1 MIHALVIFVLG
12 LTALPART
20 DQMIYDTAGV
30 IDDAT
35 EQRLERDVHE
45 LWRKANV
52 AIVVVTVPVLD
63 GETIDEFAVRAGQTW
78 GVGKRGDDKGVVV
91 AFSRDDRKIFV
102 ATGYGTEGY
111 LNDGRVGQL
120 LDRTAMPLLKA
131 NRFSQGL
138 ASLVDAMLADS
149 ARQFDVTINGIETE
163 RAPPRQQQQQQTG
176 ANWTWIIGAI
186 GILLLLWMARRNPL
200 ALMFMG
206 GGFGGPFGSGGSG
219 RDSGFGGGFGSG
231 GFGGGGFGGGGA
243 GRSF

>member
-1 MIHALVIFVLG
+1 VIHALVIFVLA

-30 IDDAT
+30 IDDAA

-45 LWRKANV
+45 LWRKAGV
-52 AIVVVTVPVLD
+52 SIVVVTVPALD
-63 GETIDEFAVRAGQTW
+63 GETIDQFAVRAGQTW
-78 GVGKRGDDKGVVV
+78 GVGKRGEDKGLVV

-120 LDRTAMPLLKA
+120 LDRTAVPALRA
-131 NRFSQGL
+131 NRFSDGL
-138 ASLVDAMLADS
+138 TALVDAFVAES
-149 ARQFDVTINGIETE
+149 AKEFAITINGVVPQRVPQE
-163 RAPPRQQQQQQTG
+163 QTG
-176 ANWTWIIGAI
+176 GAWTWIIGAV
-186 GILLLLWMARRNPL
+186 GMLLLIWMARRNPL
-200 ALMFMG
+200 ALMFLG
-206 GGFGGPFGSGGSG
+206 GGFGGFGRGGAG

>member
-1 MIHALVIFVLG
+1 VIHALVIFVLALTG
-12 LTALPART
+12 LPPRT

-30 IDDAT
+30 IDDSV

-45 LWRKANV
+45 LWQKANV
-52 AIVVVTVPVLD
+52 AIVVVTVPALE

-78 GVGKRGDDKGVVV
+78 GVGKRGDDKGLVV

-120 LDRTAMPLLKA
+120 LDRTAVPLLKA
-131 NRFSQGL
+131 NRFSEGL
-138 ASLVDAMLADS
+138 TALVDAMLADS
-149 ARQFDVTINGIETE
+149 AKQFGVTINGIQPEQ
-163 RAPPRQQQQQQTG
+163 RRPQPQQTG
-176 ANWTWIIGAI
+176 GMSWTWILGAI
-186 GILLLLWMARRNPL
+186 GFLLLLWMARRNPL
-200 ALMFMG
+200 ALLFMG
-206 GGFGGPFGSGGSG
+206 GGFGGPFGGSG
-219 RDSGFGGGFGSG
+219 RYHDSGFGGGFGSG